1 MRFRWPDREW
11 WRQVPSDLARLW
23 RRSLQLRTVAITL
36 VLTGVAIL
44 VTGVYMALS
53 ISNDLYQS
61 RLDQALRDSSRA
73 TTAAQSTLNASDVS
87 SGDSGK
93 NLLNSTLQ
101 SVQASTSSRLIAAY
115 RVPGQDTS
123 VLAPPDRG
131 SPALNPVISQELRTA
146 VENGG
151 TKQFYQSVA
160 LPASSDST
168 DPGIVVGTQLT
179 LPSYGRYELYI
190 GYNLRDSENTLLFVQ
205 NTLLLAGLALI
216 VLIGAITW
224 LIVRFVVEPIRVAAR
239 TSERLAAGDLAVRIP
254 EKGEDVFASLAR
266 SFNGMA
272 DSMQSQI
279 NQLATLSQLQQRFV
293 SDVSHELRT
302 PLTTIRLAG
311 DVIYDQRGSFP
322 PATSRTAELLHTQ
335 IERFDRLLSDLLEIS
350 RYDAGSVAL
359 DPEPTNL
366 VRLAE
371 EVVDELRTLAE
382 QNGSELRLEAPGGYF
397 DVGMDPRRIRRV
409 VRNLIG
415 NAIEHGEGAP
425 VVVTVDSNETAVALA
440 VRDYGIGMNQQDV
453 NHVFDRFWR
462 ADPSRKR
469 TLGGTGLGLAIS
481 LEDATLHSGWLQV
494 WSMPG
499 QGSCF
504 RLTLPRFTGKGIIA
518 SPLPLPPADAGTK
531 PGRPE
536 SSSEAASS
544 AQSGADDTGALDRGT
559 AALDPAPLPGS
570 EARA

>member
-1 MRFRWPDREW
+1 
-11 WRQVPSDLARLW
+11 
-23 RRSLQLRTVAITL
+23 
-36 VLTGVAIL
+36 
-44 VTGVYMALS
+44 
-53 ISNDLYQS
+53 
-61 RLDQALRDSSRA
+61 
-73 TTAAQSTLNASDVS
+73 
-87 SGDSGK
+87 
-93 NLLNSTLQ
+93 
-101 SVQASTSSRLIAAY
+101 
-115 RVPGQDTS
+115 
-123 VLAPPDRG
+123 
-131 SPALNPVISQELRTA
+131 
-146 VENGG
+146 
-151 TKQFYQSVA
+151 
-160 LPASSDST
+160 
-168 DPGIVVGTQLT
+168 
-179 LPSYGRYELYI
+179 
-190 GYNLRDSENTLLFVQ
+190 
-205 NTLLLAGLALI
+205 
-216 VLIGAITW
+216 
-224 LIVRFVVEPIRVAAR
+224 
-239 TSERLAAGDLAVRIP
+239 
-254 EKGEDVFASLAR
+254 
-266 SFNGMA
+266 MA

-371 EVVDELRTLAE
+371 EVVDELRTLSE

-494 WSMPG
+494 WSMPA

-518 SPLPLPPADAGTK
+518 SPLPLPPVDAGTK
-531 PGRPE
+531 PVPPE
-536 SSSEAASS
+536 SSEP
-544 AQSGADDTGALDRGT
+544 DDTGALDRV
-559 AALDPAPLPGS
+559 APALGSAPLPGS

>member
-11 WRQVPSDLARLW
+11 WRQAPSEVARLW
-23 RRSLQLRTVAITL
+23 RRSLQLRTITITL
-36 VLTGVAIL
+36 ALTGVAIL

-73 TTAAQSTLNASDVS
+73 TTSAQSTLNASDVS
-87 SGDSGK
+87 SADSGK
-93 NLLNSTLQ
+93 NLLNTALQ
-101 SVQASTSSRLIAAY
+101 SVQASTSSRLVAAY
-115 RVPGQDTS
+115 RVPGQDTT

-131 SPALNPVISQELRTA
+131 SPALNPVISDALREQ
-146 VENGG
+146 VQNGG
-151 TKQFYQSVA
+151 NKQFYQSVA
-160 LPASSDST
+160 LPAGGDST
-168 DPGIVVGTQLT
+168 DPGIVVGTQLI
-179 LPSYGRYELYI
+179 LPSYGRYELYV
-190 GYNLRDSENTLLFVQ
+190 GYNLRDSENTLVFVQ
-205 NTLLLAGLALI
+205 STLLLAGLALI
-216 VLIGAITW
+216 LLIGAITW
-224 LIVRFVVEPIRVAAR
+224 VIVRFVVEPIRVAAQ

-272 DSMQSQI
+272 DSLQSQI

-311 DVIYDQRGSFP
+311 DVIYDQRSSFP
-322 PATSRTAELLHTQ
+322 PATERTAELLHTQ

-350 RYDAGSVAL
+350 RYDAGSVVL

-371 EVVDELRTLAE
+371 DVIDELRPVAE
-382 QNGSELRLEAPGGYF
+382 QNGSELRLDAPGGYF
-397 DVGMDPRRIRRV
+397 DVGMDPRRIRRI
-409 VRNLIG
+409 VRNLVG

-440 VRDYGIGMNQQDV
+440 VRDYGIGMSQQDV

-494 WSMPG
+494 WSAPG

-504 RLTLPRFTGKGIIA
+504 RLTLPRVTGREITS
-518 SPLPLPPADAGTK
+518 SPLPLPPADAGERA
-531 PGRPE
+531 PR
-536 SSSEAASS
+536 SSE
-544 AQSGADDTGALDRGT
+544 
-559 AALDPAPLPGS
+559 S

>member
-36 VLTGVAIL
+36 LLTGFAIL
-44 VTGVYMALS
+44 VTGIYMALS

-73 TTAAQSTLNASDVS
+73 TTAAQSTLNASDIS

-93 NLLNSTLQ
+93 NLLNTALQ
-101 SVQASTSSRLIAAY
+101 TVQASTSSRLIAAY
-115 RVPGQDTS
+115 RVPGQDS
-123 VLAPPDRG
+123 SILAPPDRG
-131 SPALNPVISQELRTA
+131 SPALNPVVSPQLRAA
-146 VENGG
+146 VQNGG
-151 TKQFYQSVA
+151 SKQFYQSVA

-179 LPSYGRYELYI
+179 LPSYGHYELYI

-311 DVIYDQRGSFP
+311 DVIFDQRGSFP

-359 DPEPTNL
+359 EPEPTNL

-382 QNGSELRLEAPGGYF
+382 QNGCELRLDAPGGYF
-397 DVGMDPRRIRRV
+397 DVGMDPRRIRRI

-425 VVVTVDSNETAVALA
+425 VVVSVDSNETAVALA

-494 WSMPG
+494 WSVPG
-499 QGSCF
+499 EGSCF
-504 RLTLPRFTGKGIIA
+504 RLTLPRFTGKGINA
-518 SPLPLPPADAGTK
+518 SPLPLPPIDAGEK
-531 PGRPE
+531 PGRQEPGTVDPAG
-536 SSSEAASS
+536 SPV
-544 AQSGADDTGALDRGT
+544 DDGPRALDGAR
-559 AALDPAPLPGS
+559 LPES

>member
-11 WRQVPSDLARLW
+11 WRQVPSELARLW
-23 RRSLQLRTVAITL
+23 RRSLQLRTVAITVL
-36 VLTGVAIL
+36 LTGVAIL

-73 TTAAQSTLNASDVS
+73 TTAAQTTLNASDIGS
-87 SGDSGK
+87 ADSGK

-101 SVQASTSSRLIAAY
+101 AVQASTSSRLIAAY
-115 RVPGQDTS
+115 RVPGQDNS

-131 SPALNPVISQELRTA
+131 SPALNPVISPQLRAA
-146 VENGG
+146 VQDGG
-151 TKQFYQSVA
+151 SKQYYQSVA
-160 LPASSDST
+160 LPSSTDST

-179 LPSYGRYELYI
+179 LPAYGRYELYI
-190 GYNLRDSENTLLFVQ
+190 GYNLSDSENTLLFVQ

-272 DSMQSQI
+272 DSLQSQI

-322 PATSRTAELLHTQ
+322 PATTRTAELLHTQ

-359 DPEPTNL
+359 EPEPTNL

-371 EVVDELRTLAE
+371 EVVDELRTVAE

-409 VRNLIG
+409 VRNLLG

-425 VVVTVDSNETAVALA
+425 VVVTIDSNETAVALT
-440 VRDYGIGMNQQDV
+440 VRDYGIGMNQNDA

-481 LEDATLHSGWLQV
+481 LEDVTLHAGWLQV

-499 QGSCF
+499 EGACF
-504 RLTLPRFTGKGIIA
+504 RLTLPRVIGKGITS
-518 SPLPLPPADAGTK
+518 SPLPLPPVDAGAK
-531 PGRPE
+531 PGRRRDDAVPTQTSAATNEDTGEVVDTPVRPE
-536 SSSEAASS
+536 S
-544 AQSGADDTGALDRGT
+544 G
-559 AALDPAPLPGS
+559 
-570 EARA
+570 ARA